1 MILSSSHLCAQM
13 LRHLAEPALR
23 ALALAAL
30 AGLAL
35 AVGRVKDAELR
46 LAVWTA
52 LLYVALAMP
61 FLAWVAPAVRLP
73 MPALPAAPSVPPPAP
88 AGIRILATGSPLRVR
103 RGNAVRPASLR
114 RALREPLGFFLAAR
128 RRRPLPADRRCLAG
142 AARAGLFYQPARKA
156 LWPSARR
163 PAGAGSAARA
173 IHTLGPRNGARTRR
187 IPGRRR
193 ARDAGRVAS
202 DHSASHCVV
211 RLE

>member
-88 AGIRILATGSPLRVR
+88 AGIRILATGSPVR
-103 RGNAVRPASLR
+103 II
-114 RALREPLGFFLAAR
+114 
-128 RRRPLPADRRCLAG
+128 AG
-142 AARAGLFYQPARKA
+142 AT
-156 LWPSARR
+156 PSARLHSAEPSASR
-163 PAGAGSAARA
+163 WAFLSAGA
-173 IHTLGPRNGARTRR
+173 
-187 IPGRRR
+187 
-193 ARDAGRVAS
+193 
-202 DHSASHCVV
+202 
-211 RLE
+211 